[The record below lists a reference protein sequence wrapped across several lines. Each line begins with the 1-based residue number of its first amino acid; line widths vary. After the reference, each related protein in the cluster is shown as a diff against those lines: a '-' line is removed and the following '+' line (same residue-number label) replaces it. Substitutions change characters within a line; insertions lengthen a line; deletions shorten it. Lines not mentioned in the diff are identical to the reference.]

1 VANEPEPDGAFRVL
15 LPVHE
20 KAAAALAT
28 AAVRCENGAV
38 AGDADTPARQFAAAW
53 QATAAALDEWRQQV
67 AAATAEA
74 RGKIDPAVRAAM
86 EAGRAA
92 FTGEWRACH
101 CTCGTAHP
109 DDRGVCDGSAVMTR
123 RVGETDVRLCAPCAV
138 AQGFAEFS
146 R

>member
-1 VANEPEPDGAFRVL
+1 MADDV
-15 LPVHE
+15 
-20 KAAAALAT
+20 
-28 AAVRCENGAV
+28 
-38 AGDADTPARQFAAAW
+38 GDPGRQFSAAW
-53 QATAAALDEWRQQV
+53 QAATAALDEWRQRV

-74 RGKIDPAVRAAM
+74 RGKLDPAVRAAM

-92 FTGEWRACH
+92 FTGDWRACH
-101 CTCGTAHP
+101 CPCGTAHP

-123 RVGETDVRLCAPCAV
+123 RLSETDVRLCAPCAV